1 MWFYFVWISA
11 WFVIITTPSTK
22 TQTDDVTTN
31 GVCYGFNMLGSTHLF
46 FMCMCFFSLHFLHT
60 IFFGCLSSL
69 TLFLWH
75 ILFWCPLSSRGS
87 NTGKKHLHGKME
99 NMFDW
104 KERVQCIFLVN
115 EKLLRFSILFSV
127 CRHWCGHKKGQKNQ
141 RETEIWQIMLF
152 K

>member
-11 WFVIITTPSTK
+11 WFAFITTPSTK

-46 FMCMCFFSLHFLHT
+46 LCACVFFLYTFYTPFFSDACHHLHFFYGT
-60 IFFGCLSSL
+60 FFFDVHFRVEVQTRAKNIYMGKWKICL
-69 TLFLWH
+69 
-75 ILFWCPLSSRGS
+75 I
-87 NTGKKHLHGKME
+87 
-99 NMFDW
+99 
-104 KERVQCIFLVN
+104 ERNEFNVFLVD